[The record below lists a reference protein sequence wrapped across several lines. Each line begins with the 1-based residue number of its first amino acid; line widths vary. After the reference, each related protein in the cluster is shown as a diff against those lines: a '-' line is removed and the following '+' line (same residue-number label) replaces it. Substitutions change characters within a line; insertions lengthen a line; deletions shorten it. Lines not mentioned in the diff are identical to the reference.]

1 MPYSVS
7 SATAKSPCH
16 ATNEDCF
23 LVAPRYAIVA
33 DGMGGESCGD
43 VASRIAVDTMA
54 RILDDSLPA
63 AGALT
68 PDTARGAMFAAIA
81 AADRAV
87 MQYADAHPDAT
98 GMGTTALILVH
109 DACGVFVA
117 WCGDS
122 HCYVFHDHALL
133 SPTKDHSYVQQL
145 IDSHEITIEESFSHP
160 DNNLITRY
168 VGGGADTCLPEFAAY
183 TPAPN
188 DIFVLCSDGLSGY
201 CRTADVARTIADSA
215 DADRLADRLLTLAT
229 SRGSDDDITI
239 VAMRPRR
246 QSWLSRLFH

>member
-7 SATAKSPCH
+7 SVSAKSPCH
-16 ATNEDCF
+16 ATNEDCC

-54 RILDDSLPA
+54 RVLDDTLAA
-63 AGALT
+63 AGSLT
-68 PDTARGAMFAAIA
+68 PDSARGAMFAAIA

-122 HCYVFHDHALL
+122 HCYVFHNHTLL
-133 SPTKDHSYVQQL
+133 SLTKDHSYVQQL
-145 IDSHEITIEESFSHP
+145 IDANEISVEESFSHP

-168 VGGGADTCLPEFAAY
+168 VGGGADTCLPEFTAY
-183 TPAPN
+183 TPAPD

-201 CRTADVARTIADSA
+201 CRDADVAHAIADNA
-215 DADRLADRLLTLAT
+215 RDTRLADRLLALAINC
-229 SRGSDDDITI
+229 GSDDDVSI

-246 QSWLSRLFH
+246 PSWLSRLLH